1 MMRAEE
7 RAEQRAMTVGWEMAV
22 LGTAL
27 YDPQTMEVAE
37 ELLPSDFSG
46 SHQVLWSEMLALY
59 RRNALEERT
68 LVEALRSAGQLD
80 SIHAFD
86 AETSGEDYIN
96 QLLTYRGQN
105 IQEYVDRVTDTA
117 MRRSLREV
125 AGLIASEA
133 EDMRVSALEAT
144 DNAER
149 RLMSL
154 RRNRLNDEA
163 TPLADITSVFIQ
175 RVEGFRNGTVQP
187 AWVPYNPE
195 LRRVLRYLDEE
206 DYMIIAGR
214 PGMGKSSLMRSE
226 FGQSALAGTP
236 VLIFNLENSE
246 IEYAKFMVSMITGI
260 NSELLKD
267 PRGLTEEQMEQ
278 VRNVAQMLARYPLFV
293 KTMGAPSALEIER
306 ISRQHIS
313 KKGIKLIGVD
323 YVQLIRN
330 GKEKKEADVS
340 ESSNILRAIPLRYHV
355 PVIANAQMSRN
366 VVHRGDDA
374 EPELSDLRD
383 SGALEQDATIVA
395 FPWPMWSSPTDAQL
409 RMFPENRD
417 EHGRLL
423 TEVNAIPIK
432 IFIKKNRNGATGVT
446 QPILWIKANNNFR
459 ALEMRT
465 TNLNPS
471 EEEA

>member
-1 MMRAEE
+1 MRAEE
-7 RAEQRAMTVGWEMAV
+7 RAEQRALTVGWEMAV

-27 YDPQTMEVAE
+27 FDPQTMEVAE

-46 SHQVLWSEMLALY
+46 SHQVIWSEMLALY
-59 RRNALEERT
+59 RRDALEERT
-68 LVEALRSAGQLD
+68 LIEALRSAGQLE
-80 SIHAFD
+80 SVHAFD
-86 AETSGEDYIN
+86 AETSGEAYIN

-133 EDMRVSALEAT
+133 EDMRVPAIEVT

-149 RLMSL
+149 RLMGI

-163 TPLADITSVFIQ
+163 TPLADIASVFLQ

-206 DYMIIAGR
+206 DYMIVAGR
-214 PGMGKSSLMRSE
+214 PGEGKSSLMRSE
-226 FGQSALAGTP
+226 FGQSALGNIP
-236 VLIFNLENSE
+236 CLIFNLENSE

-260 NSELLKD
+260 NSERLKD
-267 PRGLTEEQMEQ
+267 PRSLTEEQMEQ
-278 VRNVAQMLARYPLFV
+278 VRNVTQMLARLPLYV

-306 ISRQHIS
+306 IARQHVS
-313 KKGIKLIGVD
+313 KKGVKLIGVD

-330 GKEKKEADVS
+330 GKERKEADVS

-366 VVHRGDDA
+366 IVHRGEDA

-383 SGALEQDATIVA
+383 SGSLEQDATIVA
-395 FPWPMWSSPTDAQL
+395 FPRPLWISPTDAQL

-417 EHGRLL
+417 ERGRL
-423 TEVNAIPIK
+423 EVNAIPIK

-465 TNLNPS
+465 ANLNPG
-471 EEEA
+471 EEEE